1 MFIDY
6 TEEQAMLKKTIRR
19 FVDHEIVPL
28 ETEYD
33 MNRPFSKA
41 DIKRLWKKI
50 LPLLW
55 DPTQGAG
62 ILGTPSLGGKPSAG
76 IMGTGI
82 DLDLISIGIIIE
94 EMFRGNASLTATM
107 LMSVAPAGFIMMSSN
122 QAMKDRY
129 VLPLL
134 MGEKI
139 GCTSL
144 TEPDYGSNSRDI
156 KTTAVKK
163 GDSWVINGTKTWISN
178 ADISDLTILS
188 CRCDDGDGILYTAQL
203 LVDRE
208 VSPYETREL
217 SHMGLK
223 AFPTGEII
231 FEDVKVPLN
240 NKLSGRKESTG
251 EGYKK
256 TLMGFEVART
266 IMALGSVG
274 IAQAAIDASI
284 KYACQRRQFGKFLGE
299 FQMIQEMIC
308 DMMTMTESARLLA
321 YRALSLIQ
329 IGKRAEEA
337 ACMAKQYAT
346 EMAVDVT
353 SKAIQ
358 IHGAYGLSEEFP
370 LERLFRDARMFT
382 IPDGTTQIQKLIIAR
397 SALGGLSAI
406 S

>member
-1 MFIDY
+1 MFLDF
-6 TEEQAMLKKTIRR
+6 TEEQTMLKTMVRR
-19 FVDHEIVPL
+19 FVDHEIIPL
-28 ETEYD
+28 EKVYD
-33 MNRPFSKA
+33 MNRPFSRE
-41 DIKRLWKKI
+41 DIKTLWKKI
-50 LPLLW
+50 LPLVW
-55 DPTQGAG
+55 DPAQGAWP
-62 ILGTPSLGGKPSAG
+62 LSSPTSSGKHSAG

-82 DLDLISIGIIIE
+82 EVDLISMGIIIE

-122 QAMKDRY
+122 KAMKDLY

-134 MGEKI
+134 MGDKI

-156 KTTAVKK
+156 KTTAVRK
-163 GDSWVINGTKTWISN
+163 GDHWVVNGTKTWISN

-188 CRCDDGDGILYTAQL
+188 CRCDDGDGIIYTAQL

-231 FEDVKVPLN
+231 FEDVNVPLG
-240 NKLSGRKESTG
+240 NKLSGKKEHSG

-266 IMALGSVG
+266 IMAIGSVG

-284 KYACQRRQFGKFLGE
+284 KYACQRRQFGKLIGE
-299 FQMIQEMIC
+299 FQMIQEMLC
-308 DMMTMTESARLLA
+308 DMITMTESARLLA
-321 YRALSLIQ
+321 YRALSFIQ
-329 IGKRAEEA
+329 VGRRAEEA
-337 ACMAKQYAT
+337 ASMAKQYAT

-370 LERLFRDARMFT
+370 VERLFRDARMFT
-382 IPDGTTQIQKLIIAR
+382 IPDGTTQIQKLIVAR
-397 SALGGLSAI
+397 AALGGLSAI
-406 S
+406 V

>member
-1 MFIDY
+1 MFLDY

-28 ETEYD
+28 EKEYD
-33 MNRPFSKA
+33 MNRPFSRE
-41 DIKRLWKKI
+41 DIKTLWKKI
-50 LPLLW
+50 LPFVW

-62 ILGTPSLGGKPSAG
+62 ILSSMPSGGKPSAG

-82 DLDLISIGIIIE
+82 ELDLIAMGIIIE
-94 EMFRGNASLTATM
+94 EMFRGNASLIATM

-122 QAMKDRY
+122 QAMKDLY

-163 GDSWVINGTKTWISN
+163 GDCWVINGTKTWISN
-178 ADISDLTILS
+178 ADISDLTVLS

-240 NKLSGRKESTG
+240 NKLSGRKESAG

-274 IAQAAIDASI
+274 MAQAAIDAST
-284 KYACQRRQFGKFLGE
+284 KYACQRRQFGKFIGE

-308 DMMTMTESARLLA
+308 DMVTMTESARLLA

-329 IGKRAEEA
+329 TGKRAEEA

-346 EMAVDVT
+346 EMAVEVT

-370 LERLFRDARMFT
+370 VERLFRDARMFT
-382 IPDGTTQIQKLIIAR
+382 IPDGTTQIQKLIVAR
-397 SALGGLSAI
+397 AALGGLSAI
-406 S
+406 A